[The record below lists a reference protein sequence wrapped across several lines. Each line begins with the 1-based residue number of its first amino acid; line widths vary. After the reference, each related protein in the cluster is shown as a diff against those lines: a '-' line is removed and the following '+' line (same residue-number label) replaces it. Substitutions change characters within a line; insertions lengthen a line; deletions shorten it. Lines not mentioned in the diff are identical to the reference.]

1 MMKEIKSIHVQL
13 AIIILSVI
21 MVGCKSQSLATSV
34 PFDIDEK
41 TYFYWVGGKQ
51 GTEGTT
57 IRLVGRTQSLN
68 VSFSKLYFQNHE
80 YDIVPEFSSQGFSIE
95 GTFSKFREKDVIMH
109 KDPAAEY
116 GNQPP
121 KVDKKIPFDLK
132 DDEAVLLYSINGME
146 GYHKISGIKQLDK
159 VYMP

>member
-1 MMKEIKSIHVQL
+1 MKKIKSIHVQL
-13 AIIILSVI
+13 TIIILSVI
-21 MVGCKSQSLATSV
+21 MIGCKSQNLATSA
-34 PFDIDEK
+34 PFSIDEK
-41 TYFYWVGGKQ
+41 TYFYWNGGKQ

-57 IRLVGRTQSLN
+57 IRLVGHTQSLN

-80 YDIVPEFSSQGFSIE
+80 YGIVPEFNSQGFVIE
-95 GTFSKFREKDVIMH
+95 GSFSKFREKDVILH

-116 GNQPP
+116 GNEPQ
-121 KVDKKIPFDLK
+121 KVEKKIPFDLK
-132 DDEAVLLYSINGME
+132 DDEAVLLYSVNGME